1 MGLSA
6 QGLKEQLLD
15 QVAKMNTKARIKG
28 QRVADTAKL
37 NWATRMNPNTSELP
51 AINQYA
57 NANNTDTVLLPSF
70 KKNPDYGDYKVG
82 IGERGVALAARHPI
96 YTGAG
101 VVGGIVADQLLG
113 KPVEGLVDA
122 VTLNALNLR
131 PDERYGTTMTA
142 MPQQPMP
149 TPYNNPVFSSQ
160 PNDLPFAQG
169 QIPPL
174 SAEEIT
180 REIERQQKN
189 MGVSAVTVNGLR
201 QMQLAQQN
209 NPYAQS

>member
-15 QVAKMNTKARIKG
+15 QVAKMK
-28 QRVADTAKL
+28 
-37 NWATRMNPNTSELP
+37 
-51 AINQYA
+51 
-57 NANNTDTVLLPSF
+57 
-70 KKNPDYGDYKVG
+70 
-82 IGERGVALAARHPI
+82 RHPI